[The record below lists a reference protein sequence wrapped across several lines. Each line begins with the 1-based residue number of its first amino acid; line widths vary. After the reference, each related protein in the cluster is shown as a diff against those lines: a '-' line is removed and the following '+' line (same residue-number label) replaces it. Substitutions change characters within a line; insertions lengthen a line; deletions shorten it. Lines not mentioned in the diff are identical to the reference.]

1 MDLLKIFTGDRDG
14 IRKSH
19 IKNLISVA
27 MADGHLDQ
35 EEWDLLVTMARVL
48 QISEEEIRNIKEN
61 PESVRFIPPKKYED
75 KVQQIQDL
83 VAIMTIDG
91 EINKKELELCKKISL
106 KLDILPQLVDDIIDD
121 ICHPNPAAGLN

>member
-1 MDLLKIFTGDRDG
+1 
-14 IRKSH
+14 
-19 IKNLISVA
+19 
-27 MADGHLDQ
+27 
-35 EEWDLLVTMARVL
+35 VL